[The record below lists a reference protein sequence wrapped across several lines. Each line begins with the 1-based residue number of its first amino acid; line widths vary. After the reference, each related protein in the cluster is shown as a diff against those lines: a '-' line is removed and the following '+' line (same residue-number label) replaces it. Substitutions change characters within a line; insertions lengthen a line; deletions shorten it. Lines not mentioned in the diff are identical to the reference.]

1 MKPPAQPPDR
11 INWPLAKDYLHFG
24 QFVDNIPKWRKR
36 NIYLSIMSRE
46 PELSPKKKYF
56 ISDDF
61 TAGQNCTGAA
71 ASKSN
76 MVVSSKL
83 FPVNMLMLDPTY

>member
-1 MKPPAQPPDR
+1 VKEE
-11 INWPLAKDYLHFG
+11 KYL
-24 QFVDNIPKWRKR
+24 
-36 NIYLSIMSRE
+36 LSIMSRE

-61 TAGQNCTGAA
+61 TAGQFCTGTA